1 MLEVA
6 EELLP
11 LLFARHAILTARTQ
25 RPAPSG
31 EYRVPTEEEWEEFL
45 GHFERRKVLLGTCG
59 RSYATP
65 CIHEHS
71 CIRCPLL
78 RPDPRQRSRLI
89 EIEVNL
95 ESRIDEAIREGWPG
109 ETEGLRV
116 SLAAT
121 REKLATVDEIA
132 ARQAEIH
139 LDTPGFARTA
149 VRVVTT
155 PPRPQTIEL
164 STAPTST
171 SN

>member
-1 MLEVA
+1 MVGNA
-6 EELLP
+6 RF
-11 LLFARHAILTARTQ
+11 LFR
-25 RPAPSG
+25 
-31 EYRVPTEEEWEEFL
+31 
-45 GHFERRKVLLGTCG
+45 GHFERRKVSLGTCG

-78 RPDPRQRSRLI
+78 RPDPRQRSRLV

-95 ESRIDEAIREGWPG
+95 GLRIDEAIREGWPG

-121 REKLATVDEIA
+121 REKLVTMDEIA
-132 ARQAEIH
+132 ARQTEVH

-155 PPRPQTIEL
+155 PSHPEKSEL
-164 STAPTST
+164 SSAPTST